1 MGLKKGFLIAGI
13 MVICVMNPVGT
24 MAADESGGQSG
35 KMEITSVVFPLSVRE
50 KVEPDEYYMGV
61 EIRAK
66 GKSEKE
72 VIGLLGKVDAAVRKS
87 RVEYSGGGFNVREN
101 CWWEKGRKK
110 CEGFIGTIGY
120 EFYGRGFDFQ
130 KKIVRVLTGLKEK
143 VGKRMEFLVKRVG
156 WRVSDEKEERERT
169 KLMILLLKKAG
180 ILKEKIEGVS
190 GKRCYVKKVNYE
202 RRWYFPL
209 EKEFGAARLAESVPV
224 PEPKKE
230 KHKIEVSGVVEIE
243 CVEK

>member
-1 MGLKKGFLIAGI
+1 MSLKKGFLIAGI
-13 MVICVMNPVGT
+13 MVMCVMNPVGI
-24 MAADESGGQSG
+24 MATGESGEQFG

-61 EIRAK
+61 EISAK

-130 KKIVRVLTGLKEK
+130 KKIIHALTGLKEK

-156 WRVSDEKEERERT
+156 WRVSDEKEEREKA

-180 ILKEKIEGVS
+180 ILKEKVEEVFK
-190 GKRCYVKKVNYE
+190 KRCYMRRVRYGE
-202 RRWYFPL
+202 RRYFPL

-230 KHKIEVSGVVEIE
+230 MHKIEVSGVVEIE